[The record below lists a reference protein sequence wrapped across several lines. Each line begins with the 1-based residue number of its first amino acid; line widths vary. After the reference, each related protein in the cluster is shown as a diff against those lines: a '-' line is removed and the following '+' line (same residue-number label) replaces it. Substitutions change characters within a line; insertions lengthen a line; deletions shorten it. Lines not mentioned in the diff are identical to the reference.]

1 MRTLI
6 LLGVLAPL
14 CAQQPRLI
22 DAKVETRAVASG
34 LDKEIQAIVSQQ
46 ADPAWI
52 GYSVPAVAGH
62 NWDGHCT
69 GTLENRNRT
78 TTVVNR
84 SGAVLLEGSGHLTVL
99 IRVDHKQVDKIR
111 SFPMDCELDAG
122 GLTVYWLTGVKP
134 AESVAWLTPMVGTFA
149 QNSEK
154 RGPGEGALSAIAQ
167 HADASADQ
175 AMERFVAAGQPET
188 LREKATFWLG
198 EARGRRGYEVLKR
211 LLTEDSS
218 DRVREKIIFA
228 LSVSHV
234 PDALTTM
241 IAVAKN
247 DRSAHVRGQALFWL
261 AQKAGKKEVA
271 AISEAIEND
280 PDTEVK
286 KKAVFALQ
294 QLPPDEGVPKLIEVA
309 RTNRNPAVRKQAMF
323 WLGQSHDARAAK
335 FFEEVLTK

>member
-6 LLGVLAPL
+6 LLAALAPL

-22 DAKVETRAVASG
+22 DAKVETRAVAAG
-34 LDKEIQAIVSQQ
+34 LEKEIQGIVSRQ

-52 GYSVPAVAGH
+52 GYSVPAVAGR

-69 GTLENRNRT
+69 GTLENRNRS
-78 TTVVNR
+78 TTVVNS
-84 SGAVLLEGSGHLTVL
+84 SGAVLLEGSGYLTVL
-99 IRVDHKQVDKIR
+99 VRVDRKQVDKVR
-111 SFPMDCELDAG
+111 SFPLDCELDAG

-134 AESVAWLTPMVGTFA
+134 AESVAWLSPLVGTFG

-175 AMERFVAAGQPET
+175 AMERFVAANQPEH

-198 EARGRRGYEVLKR
+198 EARGKRGYELLKR
-211 LLTEDSS
+211 LLAEDSS
-218 DRVREKIIFA
+218 DRVREKIVFA
-228 LSVSHV
+228 LSVSKM
-234 PDALTTM
+234 PEALTTL
-241 IAVAKN
+241 IATAKN

-294 QLPPDEGVPKLIEVA
+294 QLPADEGVPKLIEVA
-309 RTNRNPAVRKQAMF
+309 RTNKNPVVRKQAMF